1 MERRGTRRKSLS
13 LGEGDILNSTTD
25 VPPTFSTDRFSNFN
39 PDRCVLGL
47 GAFLV
52 ERSFFPEN
60 ERNDQE
66 RPHRSEKK
74 TNA

>member
-1 MERRGTRRKSLS
+1 MCDNLKDCMVLVNYWEPIAYRV
-13 LGEGDILNSTTD
+13 LN
-25 VPPTFSTDRFSNFN
+25 N
-39 PDRCVLGL
+39 LGL

-52 ERSFFPEN
+52 EQSFFPEN

>member
-1 MERRGTRRKSLS
+1 MFMLVFYTSVVFFGFYLFVSNINDWNWDL
-13 LGEGDILNSTTD
+13 DNSETE
-25 VPPTFSTDRFSNFN
+25 
-39 PDRCVLGL
+39 VLYFKVGL